1 MEDSATRFSRLIV
14 SLFHLIGR
22 LERRIEDKKIEG
34 KDRREEGSGGLK
46 IRRLKGRIEEK
57 RGEEVK
63 KRRRLKGRIEDKSGG
78 DV

>member
-34 KDRREEGSGGLK
+34 KDRREERRGSK
-46 IRRLKGRIEEK
+46 EEK
-57 RGEEVK
+57 K
-63 KRRRLKGRIEDKSGG
+63 IEGKLL
-78 DV
+78 